1 MTHPVVVPPIVQSR
15 AEVIGTVRI
24 NSHLPADDRYLP
36 RLCRCFMLDV
46 GEAVISLP
54 YTLELIGVIG
64 VCLEDQLDC

>member
-1 MTHPVVVPPIVQSR
+1 
-15 AEVIGTVRI
+15 
-24 NSHLPADDRYLP
+24 
-36 RLCRCFMLDV
+36 MLDV